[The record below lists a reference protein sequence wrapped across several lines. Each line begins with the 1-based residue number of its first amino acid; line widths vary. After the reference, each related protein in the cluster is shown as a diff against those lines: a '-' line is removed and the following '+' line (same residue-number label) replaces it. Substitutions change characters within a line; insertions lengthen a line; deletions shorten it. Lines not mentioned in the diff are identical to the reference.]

1 MAGSRAQCLDSA
13 DQEKE
18 KKARQTLGPSG
29 LVFAVPVLLFFL
41 DRTMQTQA
49 TKSLRPS
56 QAAAFLGIA
65 VPTLWRWLK
74 ERPDFPRS
82 RKIGPRCTVFDSG
95 ELAQWRDSQT
105 KQG

>member
-1 MAGSRAQCLDSA
+1 MAGSPAQCSTRLT
-13 DQEKE
+13 K
-18 KKARQTLGPSG
+18 KRRKARQTLGLAGSS
-29 LVFAVPVLLFFL
+29 FAVPVLLFFL
-41 DRTMQTQA
+41 DRTMETQA